1 MSGKIKVRSSKKSY
15 LGFQKRKGCFKN
27 ACLVSVCLG
36 LKRSSAFHDRS
47 LHLEASIKKKKME
60 SKMIECIF
68 E

>member
-47 LHLEASIKKKKME
+47 LHLEASI
-60 SKMIECIF
+60 
-68 E
+68 